1 MTYEK
6 LERANEL
13 AEEMSNLLEIQQ
25 MMSPRDECG
34 QLTCDQISM
43 CRHRYN
49 AIPIAI
55 PADICDKIVALISD
69 EREKLRKEFEAL

>member
-13 AEEMSNLLEIQQ
+13 AEKMNNLLDIQNIMNPNNEYDHDRYDFIEIL
-25 MMSPRDECG
+25 RKNYGNNTIC
-34 QLTCDQISM
+34 
-43 CRHRYN
+43 
-49 AIPIAI
+49 I
-55 PADICDKIVALISD
+55 PADICDKIVALIGD